1 MFFRMRTMFLAQFLL
16 IGFIGFG
23 VSGALS
29 ASEGEVLEASKIFV
43 YQMEVD
49 RVLSVPVA
57 EPVVFLDQDDF
68 FDFDSKTVVK
78 TKFYR
83 KNSIRKKISSSQAQG
98 NIVINFQ
105 TSHSHLQDFDL
116 KSKNPFL
123 SLLIVFQS
131 ISTQTQ
137 MPILKTTSV
146 LSLKDFEK
154 LKVDHVSIL
163 DRNRETV
170 ISYMIKNLLTLS
182 LFQNSFCSEL
192 SLTLWGVFPFQQI
205 ESMKNS
211 TKKMLNR
218 IGRLEQNRKEFSVR
232 STFPNFAGVP
242 SQVSSNVSFRLKELT
257 FLYEKKETASRQYPS
272 LFSFVTS
279 VIRLLPFV
287 KDVGRN
293 FGLLALGVPIYTSLK
308 AIEIDG
314 NHRFPKK
321 ESIYFVWNFLENENG
336 FFLKTPTNGKWSELK
351 KRTNLFSRFS
361 V

>member
-105 TSHSHLQDFDL
+105 TSHLQDFDL

-131 ISTQTQ
+131 ISTQ

-192 SLTLWGVFPFQQI
+192 SLALWGVFPFQQI
-205 ESMKNS
+205 ESMKNL

-218 IGRLEQNRKEFSVR
+218 IGRFAQNRKEFSVR

-242 SQVSSNVSFRLKELT
+242 AQVSSNVSFRLKELT
-257 FLYEKKETASRQYPS
+257 FLYEKEETANRQYPP
-272 LFSFVTS
+272 LFSFVTNA
-279 VIRLLPFV
+279 IRLLPFV

-293 FGLLALGVPIYTSLK
+293 FGLLALRVPIYTSLK